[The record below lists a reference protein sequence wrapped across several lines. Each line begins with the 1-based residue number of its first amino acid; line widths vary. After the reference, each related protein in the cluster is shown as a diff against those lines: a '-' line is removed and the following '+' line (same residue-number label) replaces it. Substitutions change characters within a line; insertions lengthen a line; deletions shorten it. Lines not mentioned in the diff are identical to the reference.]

1 MTHYPI
7 LAIMAYF
14 LGAFLIVIFGR
25 NRAVR
30 NTLGFLGTAVPL
42 CLLIM
47 LAKPILANGEIIAY
61 WMGNRV
67 PAGGYA
73 IGIALEVDAFGLF
86 FGLLIATAVFVAM
99 IYSFSYMSHD
109 DNEPQYYTL
118 FLMLCGGVMGL
129 VLSGDL
135 FNMFIM
141 VEILTFAAV
150 ALTAFRN
157 TVFGALEA
165 AFKYLV
171 VGCIGSTCI
180 LAGTIMLYAQAHTLN
195 FAQLAAFLPGNLN
208 IATIIAYALLF
219 IGFCTKAFLV
229 PFHPLAADAHG
240 AAPAPVSVLIS
251 GVLTKSGLYGIIRL
265 TYILFRTMNLG
276 TVQFWLVFL
285 GSVSMFLCVT
295 MALAQHDFK
304 RLLAFH
310 SISQIGYVLTAAGL
324 ATALGVSSGLYH
336 AMNHTLFKGLL
347 FLCAGAVLHETG
359 TTDLD
364 RLGGLSKKMPV
375 TTVLF
380 LVGAF
385 SISGIPPFNGFAS
398 KWLIYQATYQK
409 AVESGNI
416 GFMLVTVCC
425 LVTSTLTLASFVKVT
440 QSVFF
445 GQLPKEYEHVKEV
458 PFGMRLGMGIL
469 AALCILTGIFPG
481 FVQNWLTGP
490 AARAVFQA
498 NGYIDAMMG
507 AGYADKFGLADTL
520 PVSFTSIGVWSPI
533 SWLCLLAIMLLA
545 VAIVAI
551 TSKYDAVSKAAKQTD
566 PLTLEALES
575 ATAAYLPTAPANPAP
590 RYATGHAAS
599 GKYELFYGG
608 EESVFSQVGGDDL
621 FWGFKHNWR
630 HYFKFMHELHS
641 GIVNDYSLWAVVAL
655 ALAMLYAMIIL

>member
-1 MTHYPI
+1 MMQHYPI
-7 LAIMAYF
+7 LAIMTYF
-14 LGAFLIVIFGR
+14 LGAFLIVIFGK
-25 NRAVR
+25 NRTVR
-30 NTLGFLGTAVPL
+30 NAVGFLATAVPL

-47 LAKPILANGEIIAY
+47 LVKPVMMGVDIIAY
-61 WMGNRV
+61 WMGSRV

-73 IGIALEVDAFGLF
+73 IGIALEVDALSLF
-86 FGLLIATAVFVAM
+86 FGLLVATAVFAAM
-99 IYSFSYMSHD
+99 LYSFSYMSHD

-157 TVFGALEA
+157 SVYGALEA

-171 VGCIGSTCI
+171 VGSIGSSCI

-195 FAQLAAFLPGNLN
+195 FAQLSAMIPGNLN
-208 IATIIAYALLF
+208 LATTVAYALLF

-285 GSVSMFLCVT
+285 GSVSMFVCVT

-324 ATALGVSSGLYH
+324 ATALGVSAGLYH

-364 RLGGLSKKMPV
+364 KLGGLSKKMPH

-398 KWLIYQATYQK
+398 KWLIYQAAYQK
-409 AVESGNI
+409 GVESGNI
-416 GFMLVTVCC
+416 GFLLVTICC

-445 GQLPKEYEHVKEV
+445 GQLPKEYENVREV
-458 PFGMRLGMGIL
+458 SFGMRLAMGLL
-469 AALCILTGIFPG
+469 ALLCIVTGLFPG
-481 FVQNWLTGP
+481 LVTTFLTEP
-490 AARAVFQA
+490 AARAVFGA
-498 NGYIDAMMG
+498 NHYINAMMG
-507 AGYADKFGLADTL
+507 AGYAESFGLADAL
-520 PVSFTSIGVWSPI
+520 PVSFYSAGVWSPI
-533 SWLCLLAIMLLA
+533 SWLCLLMIMLLA
-545 VAIVAI
+545 VAIVAVS
-551 TSKYDAVSKAAKQTD
+551 SKYDQVSALAK
-566 PLTLEALES
+566 
-575 ATAAYLPTAPANPAP
+575 TAAAAEAAAAAGP
-590 RYATGHAAS
+590 RYGSGSLAE
-599 GKYELFYGG
+599 GKYELFFGG
-608 EESVFSQVGGDDL
+608 EESVYSQVGGDDM

-630 HYFKFMHELHS
+630 HYFSFMHNLHS
-641 GIVNDYSLWAVVAL
+641 GIVNDYALWAVIAL

>member
-1 MTHYPI
+1 MMQHYPI
-7 LAIMAYF
+7 LAIMTYF
-14 LGAFLIVIFGR
+14 LGAFLIVIFGK
-25 NRAVR
+25 NRTVR
-30 NTLGFLGTAVPL
+30 NAVGFLATAVPL
-42 CLLIM
+42 CLLIT
-47 LAKPILANGEIIAY
+47 LVKPVMMGGDIIAY
-61 WMGNRV
+61 WMGGRV

-73 IGIALEVDAFGLF
+73 IGIALEVDALSLF
-86 FGLLIATAVFVAM
+86 FGLLVATAVFAAM
-99 IYSFSYMSHD
+99 LYSFSYMSHD

-157 TVFGALEA
+157 SVFGALEA

-171 VGCIGSTCI
+171 VGSIGSSCI

-195 FAQLAAFLPGNLN
+195 FAQLSAMIPGNLN
-208 IATIIAYALLF
+208 LATMVAYALLF

-285 GSVSMFLCVT
+285 GSVSMFVCVT

-324 ATALGVSSGLYH
+324 ATALGVSAGLYH

-364 RLGGLSKKMPV
+364 KLGGLSKKMPH

-398 KWLIYQATYQK
+398 KWLIYQAAYQK
-409 AVESGNI
+409 GVESGNI
-416 GFMLVTVCC
+416 GFLLVTICC

-445 GQLPKEYEHVKEV
+445 GQLPKEYENVREV
-458 PFGMRLGMGIL
+458 SFGMRLAMGLL
-469 AALCILTGIFPG
+469 ALLCIVTGLFPG
-481 FVQNWLTGP
+481 LVTTFLTEP
-490 AARAVFQA
+490 AARAVFGA
-498 NGYIDAMMG
+498 NHYINAMMG
-507 AGYADKFGLADTL
+507 AGYAESFGLADAL
-520 PVSFTSIGVWSPI
+520 PVSFYSAGVWSPI
-533 SWLCLLAIMLLA
+533 SWLCLLMIMLLA
-545 VAIVAI
+545 VAIVAVS
-551 TSKYDAVSKAAKQTD
+551 SKYDQVSALAK
-566 PLTLEALES
+566 
-575 ATAAYLPTAPANPAP
+575 TAAAAEAAAVAGP
-590 RYATGHAAS
+590 RYGSGSPAE
-599 GKYELFYGG
+599 GKYELFFGG
-608 EESVFSQVGGDDL
+608 EESVYSQVGGDDM

-630 HYFKFMHELHS
+630 HYFSFMHNLHS
-641 GIVNDYSLWAVVAL
+641 GIVNDYALWAVIAL

>member
-1 MTHYPI
+1 MMQHYPI
-7 LAIMAYF
+7 LAIMTYF
-14 LGAFLIVIFGR
+14 LGAFLIVIFGK
-25 NRAVR
+25 NRTVR
-30 NTLGFLGTAVPL
+30 NAVGFLATAVPL
-42 CLLIM
+42 CLLIT
-47 LAKPILANGEIIAY
+47 LVKPVMMGGDIIAY
-61 WMGNRV
+61 WMGSRV

-73 IGIALEVDAFGLF
+73 IGIALEVDALSLF
-86 FGLLIATAVFVAM
+86 FGLLVATAVFAAM
-99 IYSFSYMSHD
+99 LYSFSYMSHD

-157 TVFGALEA
+157 SVFGALEA

-171 VGCIGSTCI
+171 VGSIGSSCI
-180 LAGTIMLYAQAHTLN
+180 LAGTIMLYAQTHTLN
-195 FAQLAAFLPGNLN
+195 FAQLSAMIPGNLN
-208 IATIIAYALLF
+208 LATTVAYALLF

-285 GSVSMFLCVT
+285 GSVSMFVCVT

-324 ATALGVSSGLYH
+324 ATALGVSAGLYH

-364 RLGGLSKKMPV
+364 KLGGLSKKMPH

-398 KWLIYQATYQK
+398 KWLIYQAAYQK
-409 AVESGNI
+409 GVESGNI
-416 GFMLVTVCC
+416 GFLLVTICC

-445 GQLPKEYEHVKEV
+445 GQLPKEYENVREV
-458 PFGMRLGMGIL
+458 SFGMRLAMGLL
-469 AALCILTGIFPG
+469 ALLCIVTGLFPG
-481 FVQNWLTGP
+481 LVTTFLTEP
-490 AARAVFQA
+490 AARAVFGA
-498 NGYIDAMMG
+498 NHYINAMMG
-507 AGYADKFGLADTL
+507 AGYAESFGLADML
-520 PVSFTSIGVWSPI
+520 PVSFYSAGVWSPI
-533 SWLCLLAIMLLA
+533 SWLCLLMIMLLA
-545 VAIVAI
+545 VAIVAVS
-551 TSKYDAVSKAAKQTD
+551 SKYDQVSALAK
-566 PLTLEALES
+566 
-575 ATAAYLPTAPANPAP
+575 TAAAAEAAAAAGP
-590 RYATGHAAS
+590 RYGSGSLAE
-599 GKYELFYGG
+599 GKYELFFGG
-608 EESVFSQVGGDDL
+608 EESVYSQVGGDDM

-630 HYFKFMHELHS
+630 HYFSFMHNLHS
-641 GIVNDYSLWAVVAL
+641 GIVNDYALWAVIAL

>member
-1 MTHYPI
+1 MMQHYPI
-7 LAIMAYF
+7 LAIMTYF
-14 LGAFLIVIFGR
+14 LGAFLIVIFGK
-25 NRAVR
+25 NRTVR
-30 NTLGFLGTAVPL
+30 NAVGFLATAVPL
-42 CLLIM
+42 CLLIT
-47 LAKPILANGEIIAY
+47 LVKPVMMGGDIIAY
-61 WMGNRV
+61 WMGSRV

-73 IGIALEVDAFGLF
+73 IGIALEVDALSLF
-86 FGLLIATAVFVAM
+86 FGLLVATAVFAAM
-99 IYSFSYMSHD
+99 LYSFSYMSHD

-171 VGCIGSTCI
+171 VGSIGSSCI

-195 FAQLAAFLPGNLN
+195 FAQLSAMIPGNLN
-208 IATIIAYALLF
+208 LATTVAYALLF

-285 GSVSMFLCVT
+285 GSVSMFVCVT

-324 ATALGVSSGLYH
+324 ATALGVSAGLYH

-364 RLGGLSKKMPV
+364 KLGGLSKKMPH

-398 KWLIYQATYQK
+398 KWLIYQAAYQK
-409 AVESGNI
+409 GVESGNI
-416 GFMLVTVCC
+416 GFLLVTICC

-445 GQLPKEYEHVKEV
+445 GQLPKEYENVREV
-458 PFGMRLGMGIL
+458 SFGMRLAMGLL
-469 AALCILTGIFPG
+469 ALLCIVTGLFPG
-481 FVQNWLTGP
+481 LVTTFLTEP
-490 AARAVFQA
+490 AARAVFGA
-498 NGYIDAMMG
+498 NHYINAMMG
-507 AGYADKFGLADTL
+507 AGYAESFGLADVL
-520 PVSFTSIGVWSPI
+520 PVSFYSAGVWSPI
-533 SWLCLLAIMLLA
+533 SWLCLLMIMLLA
-545 VAIVAI
+545 VAIVAVS
-551 TSKYDAVSKAAKQTD
+551 SKYDQVSALAK
-566 PLTLEALES
+566 
-575 ATAAYLPTAPANPAP
+575 TAAAAEAAAAAGP
-590 RYATGHAAS
+590 RYGSGSLAE
-599 GKYELFYGG
+599 GKYELFFGG
-608 EESVFSQVGGDDL
+608 EESVYSQVGGDDM

-630 HYFKFMHELHS
+630 HYFSFMHNLHS
-641 GIVNDYSLWAVVAL
+641 GIVNDYALWAVIAL